1 MEFVICLQFLT
12 LLAMN
17 TECFRM
23 DDYPKSQ
30 EVLLRSKIYREEG
43 VKLLAGHF
51 AFSRKSRLKICWV
64 HMHLGNFMF
73 DYRRSVVD
81 KYFKHNFLEN
91 EALKKEILCT
101 FFTYFYLYIDYI
113 ILIQYEVELR
123 EINRNFK
130 CLFYRHLFIYTIN

>member
-1 MEFVICLQFLT
+1 
-12 LLAMN
+12 
-17 TECFRM
+17 
-23 DDYPKSQ
+23 
-30 EVLLRSKIYREEG
+30 
-43 VKLLAGHF
+43 
-51 AFSRKSRLKICWV
+51 
-64 HMHLGNFMF
+64 MHLGNFMF

-91 EALKKEILCT
+91 EALEEEILCT

-130 CLFYRHLFIYTIN
+130 CLFYRHLFIYTINWS